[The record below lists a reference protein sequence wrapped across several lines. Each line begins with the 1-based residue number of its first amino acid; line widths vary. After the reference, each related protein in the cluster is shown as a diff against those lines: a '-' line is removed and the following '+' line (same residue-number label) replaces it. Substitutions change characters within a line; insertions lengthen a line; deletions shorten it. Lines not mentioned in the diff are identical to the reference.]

1 MEQRY
6 SIAIVGCGPAGLS
19 AALNARIRKKS
30 LILFGE
36 NGISGK
42 VSRPASIMN
51 YLGMPSVSGEELK
64 AAFLRHIREMG
75 ITITNARID
84 GIYPMGGYFVLSSGG
99 KMYEAK
105 AVILATGAKPPRS
118 IPGEQQLLG
127 AGVSY
132 CATCDGLLYEGKT
145 VAVPAYS
152 RQEED
157 DVRYL
162 AKIAQRVIFL
172 PQYASSLTGGNIE
185 TVAGKPAGVRRTAE
199 GLCLS
204 LEGGETVAA
213 DGVFLLRGGD
223 VSPAGLLSGLE
234 LENNFIKVDR
244 QMRTSV
250 PGCFAAGD
258 CVGTPFQ
265 YIKAAGEGNIAAH
278 SAVSYLAQSA
288 PGN

>member
-6 SIAIVGCGPAGLS
+6 AIAIVGCGPAGLS

-36 NGISGK
+36 NGISNK
-42 VSRPASIMN
+42 VSRPASIKN

-64 AAFLRHIREMG
+64 AAFLRHLREMG

-99 KMYEAK
+99 RMYEAK
-105 AVILATGAKPPRS
+105 TVILATGAKASNP

-127 AGVSY
+127 NGVSY
-132 CATCDGLLYEGKT
+132 CATCDGLVYEGRT
-145 VAVPAYS
+145 VAVAAYS
-152 RQEED
+152 EQEED

-162 AKIAQRVIFL
+162 AKVARKVIFL
-172 PQYASSLTGGNIE
+172 PQYGSGLAGGNIE
-185 TVAGKPAGVRRTAE
+185 TVSGKPTGVKKVDDRV
-199 GLCLS
+199 CLS
-204 LEGGETVAA
+204 LENGEAVIA
-213 DGVFLLRGGD
+213 DGVFLLRGGEL
-223 VSPAGLLSGLE
+223 SPAGLVSGLE
-234 LENNFIKVDR
+234 QEKNFIKVDR
-244 QMRTSV
+244 QMRTNIA
-250 PGCFAAGD
+250 GCFAAGD

-278 SAVSYLAQSA
+278 AAVSYLAQPA

>member
-6 SIAIVGCGPAGLS
+6 SIAIVGSGPAGLS

-42 VSRPASIMN
+42 VSRPASVMN

-75 ITITNARID
+75 ITITDARID
-84 GIYPMGGYFVLSSGG
+84 GIYPMRGYFVLSSGG
-99 KMYEAK
+99 RMYEAK
-105 AVILATGAKPPRS
+105 TVILATGANAPHS

-127 AGVSY
+127 GGVSY
-132 CATCDGLLYEGKT
+132 CATCDGLLYVGKT
-145 VAVPAYS
+145 VAVVAYS

-162 AKIAQRVIFL
+162 AKIARQVIFL
-172 PQYASSLTGGNIE
+172 PQYASDLAGENIK
-185 TVAGKPAGVRRTAE
+185 TLSGKPAGVKMVDGR
-199 GLCLS
+199 LCLS
-204 LEGGETVAA
+204 LAGGGPVLA

-223 VSPAGLLSGLE
+223 MSPAGLLPGLE
-234 LENNFIKVDR
+234 LEKNFIKVDR
-244 QMRTSV
+244 QMQTNI

-278 SAVSYLAQSA
+278 AAVAYLAQGS
-288 PGN
+288 